1 MVTFCSFHEGSELQ
15 RISMIQKHCNQSTL
29 TFKDIYIIPEKLS
42 DHEKTV
48 HGESC
53 QCGNNCSDE
62 NFEFKNCGKYFC
74 KNFPACPLNGHT
86 WCLECLFR
94 EVMSST
100 PTKQ

>member
-1 MVTFCSFHEGSELQ
+1 
-15 RISMIQKHCNQSTL
+15 MIQKQFNQSTL
-29 TFKDIYIIPEKLS
+29 TCNDIHIIPEKLS

-53 QCGNNCSDE
+53 QCGKNCLDV
-62 NFEFKNCGKYFC
+62 NFHFKKCGKYFC
-74 KNFPACPLNGHT
+74 KNCPACPLNGRAY
-86 WCLECLFR
+86 CLECLFR